1 MTSLEDRVIELEVR
15 LMHQEQTAEDL
26 TAVLLRQERDIKALT
41 AELRRM
47 HNRMSTETG
56 SGGDPA
62 KDDTPPHY

>member
-41 AELRRM
+41 VELRRM
-47 HNRMSTETG
+47 RDRMLTETD

-62 KDDTPPHY
+62 KDEMPPHY